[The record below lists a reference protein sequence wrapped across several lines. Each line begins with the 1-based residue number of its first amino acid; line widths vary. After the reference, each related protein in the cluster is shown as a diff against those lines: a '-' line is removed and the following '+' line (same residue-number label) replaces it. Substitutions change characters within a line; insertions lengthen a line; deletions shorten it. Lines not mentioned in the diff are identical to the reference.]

1 MNLGEFQP
9 VDQKKQNI
17 SYTPYYLFFGI
28 IKIGA

>member
-17 SYTPYYLFFGI
+17 TYNPYYVFFGFV
-28 IKIGA
+28 KISA